1 MAMCH
6 VCRRTLLTGEGFRR
20 WHEGPSRPRT
30 VCLLCESEAE
40 RRRWFRLE
48 QPVERVNA
56 TGLVRTVRKVA

>member
-6 VCRRTLLTGEGFRR
+6 VCRRNLLTGEGFRL
-20 WHEGPSRPRT
+20 WHEGRSRTRT
-30 VCLLCESEAE
+30 VCLLCEAEAH
-40 RRRWFRLE
+40 RLRWFRLE